1 MVRHPFDGWP
11 KTVPIENGYAIRAVF
26 RHPGQSY
33 PGRLNVTFTP
43 GLVEIG
49 DQKYEAKRIGGFNLE
64 LHDKAPDEEREIN
77 YIREAK
83 KHSFFP
89 RLLKPE
95 QERKLRVYTKS
106 FHIVMDY
113 QDQPITLTD
122 VFGRDE
128 ASKLVGRMRALLELV
143 NTPERWKAWP
153 FDRDLPVKQTESEI
167 LLLKVF
173 WSVTKKGVR
182 KAYRRGKDFWEARK
196 KGK

>member
-11 KTVPIENGYAIRAVF
+11 KTVPIENGYAIHAVF
-26 RHPGQSY
+26 RHPDRTY
-33 PGRLNVTFTP
+33 PARLDVIFTP

-49 DQKYEAKRIGGFNLE
+49 DQKYEAKRIKGFNLE
-64 LHDKAPDEEREIN
+64 LHDKAQDEEREIN

-83 KHSFFP
+83 KLSFFS

-128 ASKLVGRMRALLELV
+128 AAKLVGRLKALLELV
-143 NTPERWKAWP
+143 NTPAWEEWP
-153 FDRDLPVKQTESEI
+153 FDRDPPVKQTESEI

-173 WSVTKKGVR
+173 WSVTKKGLG
-182 KAYRRGKDFWEARK
+182 KAYRRGKAFWETRK
-196 KGK
+196 KGR